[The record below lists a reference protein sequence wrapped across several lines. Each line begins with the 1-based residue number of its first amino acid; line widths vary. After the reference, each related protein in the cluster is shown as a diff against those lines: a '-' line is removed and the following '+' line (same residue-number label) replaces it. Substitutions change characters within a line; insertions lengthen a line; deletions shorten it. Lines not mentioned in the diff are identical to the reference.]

1 MAAERK
7 NAEEIASHARPGAR
21 ARKQRPFQVDVF
33 GGKKRTGGG
42 GGEGGG
48 KEKTGAPKCQVRP
61 KRFGSS
67 TLTRLRCQRI
77 RSRAHGDLPQQPPIF
92 TKTPGLGAPLHQHQ
106 GGLRWKDLS
115 AKGFDGHCPLH
126 IVQRVNMLFAN
137 WANKS
142 AACNLVFALLPPPNE
157 THPGVHGSA
166 SKFCNPHSGA
176 LH

>member
-1 MAAERK
+1 MR
-7 NAEEIASHARPGAR
+7 GLAR
-21 ARKQRPFQVDVF
+21 ARGSKGLFRSTYLEKEKKT
-33 GGKKRTGGG
+33 GKN
-42 GGEGGG
+42 
-48 KEKTGAPKCQVRP
+48 EKTGAPKCQVRP
-61 KRFGSS
+61 KRVGSS

-142 AACNLVFALLPPPNE
+142 AACNLVFALLPPRTKPTLE
-157 THPGVHGSA
+157 YTVLLLS
-166 SKFCNPHSGA
+166 FCNPHNGA